1 MGLIS
6 SVLLA
11 LRVQRNPS
19 VLLLGRQGGRQGRHS
34 HTGAGSSP
42 LERGGKK
49 RDRGGAARQRPWDEA
64 GALAVD
70 GWAVMTWQAGAG
82 EEVRGAELAPAR
94 ARA

>member
-34 HTGAGSSP
+34 HAGAGSSP
-42 LERGGKK
+42 LERGEKSVTVAEPPGSGHGM
-49 RDRGGAARQRPWDEA
+49 RLELRLWMA
-64 GALAVD
+64 GL
-70 GWAVMTWQAGAG
+70 
-82 EEVRGAELAPAR
+82 
-94 ARA
+94 